1 MSCKGCPEPVMKSE
15 EKIQE
20 LVDEQLQYETDIVDN
35 DTYNE
40 RMTACENCPSLMY
53 NSTCGHCGCF
63 VQFRAKLLMVR
74 SLC

>member
-35 DTYNE
+35 ETYVHRWVSSNLG
-40 RMTACENCPSLMY
+40 SK
-53 NSTCGHCGCF
+53 NST
-63 VQFRAKLLMVR
+63 VVR
-74 SLC
+74 KRVSLTLNYW